1 MGRILLEYDHQT
13 KTKYFTSTMHFAL
26 IPILAALGASAFPVV
41 TTPLVHVVDVGKDG
55 LTYTPS
61 SITANPGDFVEMRF
75 YAQNHTLVQSAFKT
89 PCTPLADGIFAGFH
103 PSTIT
108 KNSKGLVVFE
118 TVTFPVVTS
127 SPLWFYCAQDHH
139 CQAGMTFA
147 INPPPGSVA
156 AFNALAATEPNN
168 IAPRGGPFGVILGHE
183 EVFLE

>member
-1 MGRILLEYDHQT
+1 
-13 KTKYFTSTMHFAL
+13 MHFAL
-26 IPILAALGASAFPVV
+26 IPIIAAIGASAFPVV
-41 TTPLVHVVDVGKDG
+41 TTPLVHVVDVGEDG

-75 YAQNHTLVQSAFKT
+75 YAKNHTVVQAAFKD
-89 PCTPLADGIFAGFH
+89 PCTPLPGGIFGGFH

-108 KNSKGLVVFE
+108 DSSKGFVVFD

-127 SPLWFYCAQDHH
+127 SPLWFYCAQDSH

-156 AFNALAATEPNN
+156 AFNALAATKAKN
-168 IAPRGGPFGVILGHE
+168 IAPPGGPFGVILGHE
-183 EVFLE
+183 EVFLD